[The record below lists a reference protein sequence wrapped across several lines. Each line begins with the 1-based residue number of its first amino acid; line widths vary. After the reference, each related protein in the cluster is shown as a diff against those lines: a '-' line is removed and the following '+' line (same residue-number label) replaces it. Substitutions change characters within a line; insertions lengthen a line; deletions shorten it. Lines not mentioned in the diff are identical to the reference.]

1 MEEYPDCQV
10 YRLLLNTETGFP
22 NLINNTDKAN
32 VSWNVDYD
40 SLFNRDNYAY
50 KNCRLRYKFISQE
63 SGSITAD
70 ANTGILAINGLSSRY
85 VSKNTSMLPLD
96 IISPQFRYTGLGST
110 PVTSTGTIS
119 GTAPS
124 QTTANTFTQAASL
137 YTYKAHMY
145 SDTMA
150 TTGIDIQIPYGMTT
164 LNVQLWQIGFGAF
177 NNADNILQTLTP
189 EYLLMLQFEL
199 YNPK

>member
-22 NLINNTDKAN
+22 NLLNNTDKAN

-50 KNCRLRYKFISQE
+50 KNCRLRYKIISQE
-63 SGSITAD
+63 SGSITSG

-96 IISPQFRYTGLGST
+96 IITPTFRYTGLGST
-110 PVTSTGTIS
+110 PGSSTGTIT

-124 QTTANTFTQAASL
+124 QTTANTFTQPASL
-137 YTYKAHMY
+137 YTYKAHLCG
-145 SDTMA
+145 DTMA
-150 TTGIDIQIPYGMTT
+150 TTGVDIQIPYGMTT
-164 LNVQLWQIGFGAF
+164 LNVQLWQAGFGAG
-177 NNADNILQTLTP
+177 NNEDNILQTFIP
-189 EYLLMLQFEL
+189 EYLLMIQFEL